1 MKLNLPKDFI
11 WGTATAAHQVEGNN
25 TNSDFWLLE
34 NTKNTVFVEPSG
46 ITCDQWNR
54 YEEDIKLM
62 ADHAIQSYRLSIE
75 WARIETTEGEF
86 SQEAIDHYKKVLDCC
101 HKYNLKTCVTYQ
113 HFTSPLWFTA
123 KGGWEKDENVDL
135 FVRYAE
141 KVSKE
146 LGNYIDMVCTINEAN
161 LTAGFAHSWPNFPK
175 EGLKSI
181 MPFINDAALAC
192 GTDLKNF
199 GPFFFGHP
207 FKVRDCM
214 MKAHS
219 KSVPVIKN
227 YLNNNQK
234 VGITLSIMDYQCVTG
249 GEELRDKANAESVDM
264 CLDQVKNDDFI
275 GIQMYTRFIFGPEGV
290 IELNR
295 NDERKLVMGY
305 EYYPEAL
312 ENVLRYVAQK
322 VNCPLIVTENGIG
335 TDNDEQRI
343 KFMTTALE
351 GLQKCID
358 DGLDIKGYYLWSFL
372 DNFEWLFGYKP
383 KFGLVEVDRDSLERK
398 PKNSLK
404 YYEEIIRNSN
414 T

>member
-1 MKLNLPKDFI
+1 MCI
-11 WGTATAAHQVEGNN
+11 
-25 TNSDFWLLE
+25 
-34 NTKNTVFVEPSG
+34 
-46 ITCDQWNR
+46 
-54 YEEDIKLM
+54 
-62 ADHAIQSYRLSIE
+62 
-75 WARIETTEGEF
+75 
-86 SQEAIDHYKKVLDCC
+86 
-101 HKYNLKTCVTYQ
+101 
-113 HFTSPLWFTA
+113 
-123 KGGWEKDENVDL
+123 
-135 FVRYAE
+135 
-141 KVSKE
+141 
-146 LGNYIDMVCTINEAN
+146 
-161 LTAGFAHSWPNFPK
+161 
-175 EGLKSI
+175 
-181 MPFINDAALAC
+181 
-192 GTDLKNF
+192 
-199 GPFFFGHP
+199 
-207 FKVRDCM
+207 RDS
-214 MKAHS
+214 S

-227 YLNNNQK
+227 YLNSNQK
-234 VGITLSIMDYQCVTG
+234 VGITLSIMDYQSVPG
-249 GEELRDKANAESVDM
+249 GEELKDKANAESVDV

-383 KFGLVEVDRDSLERK
+383 KFGLVEVDRNSLERK

-404 YYEEIIRNSN
+404 YYEKIIRNSS